1 MSVGE
6 PFYTEEE
13 NRRLRR
19 EYEALP
25 KTLWHGEDTANRHP
39 EIRPEWIMRVIKD
52 PYDQW
57 EEIARGEVRS
67 IFVGC
72 VAQFNQWIV
81 VVFIGD
87 TNAGV
92 FHTAYADRR
101 LERRYGG
108 RPWRNAQ

>member
-6 PFYTEEE
+6 PFYDEESL
-13 NRRLRR
+13 RLRQ

-25 KTLWHGEDTANRHP
+25 KTPAHGAETELPHP
-39 EIRPEWIMRVIKD
+39 NIRPEWVMRIID
-52 PYDQW
+52 APNDQW

-67 IFVGC
+67 ILVGC